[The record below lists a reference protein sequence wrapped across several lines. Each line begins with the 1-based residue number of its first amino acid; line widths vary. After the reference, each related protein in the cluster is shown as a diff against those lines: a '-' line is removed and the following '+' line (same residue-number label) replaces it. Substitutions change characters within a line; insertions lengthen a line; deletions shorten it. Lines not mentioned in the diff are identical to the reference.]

1 MSYKSTTIFQ
11 VIQDIENSKM
21 FLPAIQRKFV
31 WGKYQIEQLFD
42 SLMKDYPIGTF
53 LFWNLPSTKANEY
66 VFYHFLKEYDIRTP
80 YNAKMEGAFLKD
92 EIIGVLDGQQRLS
105 SIYLA
110 LQGTYTDKKKYLARD
125 NPKSYFK
132 STLHLN
138 LFTLPYIQ
146 QKHDSLDFETTVID
160 EDKDFQFL
168 FLDPDI
174 IHKQSSN
181 EFWFNV
187 KDIMR
192 MGKNN
197 EVDAYYEA
205 IKSKIEEEKIKSI
218 FEERKA
224 YIKKAL
230 NKLHEKI
237 YKDEIVNYFK
247 EERTQLDDILKIFV
261 RVNSGGTV
269 LSKTDLLFS
278 TIVATWEDGRD
289 KIEKF
294 LTELN
299 SKGEGFNFN
308 NDFLMRCCLVL
319 SDLPVLFRV
328 NSFKS
333 ENVQKI
339 KNNWTSIKRAL
350 ENTVEL
356 LVSFGFNSSLLTS
369 QNSII
374 IIAYYFLKGG
384 KKEITDIDNIRKYLL
399 HSLLKNV
406 YGGQGDQVITNF
418 RGALRTKTTENDY
431 RLKEINFSFELL
443 SNQKLPANKSL
454 KINKDDIEEF
464 LDYRKGQNSFFVL
477 SLLYPNLRYG
487 EVKFQQDHIHP
498 EARFTDAKLKVEN
511 IPESKWIAWQSIKDN
526 LPNLQL
532 LESRKNNL
540 KNDEHFSK
548 WFNNPKNVKDKD
560 KFCDDNHIPK
570 NTSLEFVNFERF
582 YKKRRKLLKKQLK
595 LILNI
600 D

>member
-1 MSYKSTTIFQ
+1 MSYKSTTIYQ

-42 SLMKDYPIGTF
+42 SLIKDYPIGTF
-53 LFWNLPSTKANEY
+53 LFWHLPRVKANEY
-66 VFYHFLKEYDIRTP
+66 VFYHFLKKYDIRNP
-80 YNAKMEGAFLKD
+80 YNSKVESSFLKD

-110 LQGTYTDKKKYLARD
+110 LQGTYTDKKKYLAWD
-125 NPKSYFK
+125 NPRSYFN

-138 LFTLPYIQ
+138 LFTLPYV
-146 QKHDSLDFETTVID
+146 QKQHESLGFETTVID
-160 EDKDFQFL
+160 EDRDFQFL
-168 FLDPDI
+168 FLDIDKK
-174 IHKQSSN
+174 HKQSSN

-187 KDIMR
+187 KDIML
-192 MGKNN
+192 MGENN

-205 IKSKIEEEKIKSI
+205 IKKEIENDEIREI
-218 FEERKA
+218 FESKKTF
-224 YIKKAL
+224 IKKAL

-237 YKDEIVNYFK
+237 YKDEIINYFK
-247 EERTQLDDILKIFV
+247 EGRTQLDDILKIFV

-294 LTELN
+294 LSELN

-333 ENVQKI
+333 ENVQLI
-339 KNNWTSIKRAL
+339 KNNWNSIKEAL
-350 ENTVEL
+350 NKTVDL
-356 LVSFGFNSSLLTS
+356 LVSFGFNGGLLAS

-374 IIAYYFLKGG
+374 IIAYYLIKGG
-384 KKEITDIDNIRKYLL
+384 KENSSDVENIKKYLL

-406 YGGQGDQVITNF
+406 YGGQGDQVITSF
-418 RGALRTKTTENDY
+418 RSALREKNIDGSY
-431 RLKEINFSFELL
+431 KLKNINFSFDLL
-443 SNQKLPANKSL
+443 SGQKLTANKSL

-464 LDYRKGQNSFFVL
+464 LGYRKGQSSFFVL

-498 EARFTDAKLKVEN
+498 ESRFTDAKLRAES
-511 IPESKWIAWQSIKDN
+511 ISESKWVSWQSMKDS

-532 LESRKNNL
+532 LESKKNNS
-540 KNDEHFSK
+540 KNDEHFLSWLDNSK
-548 WFNNPKNVKDKD
+548 DILDRD
-560 KFCDDNHIPK
+560 KFCIDNYIPVD
-570 NTSLEFVNFERF
+570 TSLEFANFEKF

-595 LILNI
+595 LVLNI
-600 D
+600 N